1 MQIHVLRGLLW
12 STQTVY
18 TMTSSQ
24 GGMYCPVISLCQLGD
39 ACSEIT
45 TCYVWHQLLSLL
57 WLCGSLERTLE
68 DQHEQPLPT
77 MEGVHSF
84 PSRYGLHLEALF
96 ATGFLTLKN
105 IVVFVNCLSQLWSF
119 MAPFVFTLICQ
130 LQLKRATVLQSGV
143 STHSV
148 CQFSACGIWGRKCIQ
163 VFHIFLSIL
172 PILPHFARFS
182 WVHRVKDKWLQM

>member
-1 MQIHVLRGLLW
+1 VYFRLQEDGDVAHPLHTRDGILSSVAPGLTCNLMVQDPSGMAGKLSPSQSEPDLANALRRR
-12 STQTVY
+12 SQRRVPTEFAA
-18 TMTSSQ
+18 SS
-24 GGMYCPVISLCQLGD
+24 
-39 ACSEIT
+39 
-45 TCYVWHQLLSLL
+45 
-57 WLCGSLERTLE
+57 SLERTLE

-148 CQFSACGIWGRKCIQ
+148 CQFSACGI
-163 VFHIFLSIL
+163 
-172 PILPHFARFS
+172 
-182 WVHRVKDKWLQM
+182 

>member
-1 MQIHVLRGLLW
+1 MW
-12 STQTVY
+12 STQTFY

-24 GGMYCPVISLCQLGD
+24 GGMVPSYFTVSIGRYF
-39 ACSEIT
+39 SEIT
-45 TCYVWHQLLSLL
+45 TCNVWHQLLWLL

-68 DQHEQPLPT
+68 DQHEHPLPT

-96 ATGFLTLKN
+96 GTGFFTLKN
-105 IVVFVNCLSQLWSF
+105 IVVFVNCLFQLWSF
-119 MAPFVFTLICQ
+119 MTPFVFTLICQ

-163 VFHIFLSIL
+163 VFHVFLLIL

-182 WVHRVKDKWLQM
+182 WVHRVKDKLFQM